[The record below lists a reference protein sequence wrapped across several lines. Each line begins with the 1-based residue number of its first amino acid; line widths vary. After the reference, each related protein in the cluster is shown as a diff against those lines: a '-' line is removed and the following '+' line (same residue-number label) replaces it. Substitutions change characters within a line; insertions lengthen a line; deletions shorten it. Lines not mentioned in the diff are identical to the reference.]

1 MADPARS
8 AQRRPALAEPPRVR
22 QGVSIKVLPAETRF
36 SLRFPIGAAP
46 SEVAGFRLNMAINRL
61 EIEGA
66 RWCAR
71 LGPNEWLLAGPE
83 AETDA
88 IAQEIATALAGKI
101 HGLTDISHRQVAFE
115 IAGAEAAAVINA
127 GCPRDLS
134 EKAFPAGSATRTLL
148 GKVEIILMRPGSD
161 PVFRIECWRSFS
173 RYVHDF
179 LAEAALDCPAIA

>member
-1 MADPARS
+1 MGAVSSARSFTSRRRAALPSSRSARRSSSIPRESVSMADPARS

-101 HGLTDISHRQVAFE
+101 HGLTDISHRQVA
-115 IAGAEAAAVINA
+115 
-127 GCPRDLS
+127 
-134 EKAFPAGSATRTLL
+134 
-148 GKVEIILMRPGSD
+148 VE
-161 PVFRIECWRSFS
+161 V
-173 RYVHDF
+173 
-179 LAEAALDCPAIA
+179 A